1 VAKKPVAE
9 QPAFNFE
16 KALEELEQ
24 LVGKMEQGDLT
35 LEQSLQEFERGVEL
49 TRHCQRALQEAEQ
62 RVEILLQKS
71 GEATLSPFNPSTP
84 PNTSSDEA

>member
-1 VAKKPVAE
+1 MAKKPVPE

-49 TRHCQRALQEAEQ
+49 TRHCQKALQEAEQ

-71 GEATLSPFNPSTP
+71 ATAELSPFN
-84 PNTSSDEA
+84 SDES

>member
-9 QPAFNFE
+9 QPTFNFE

-71 GEATLSPFNPSTP
+71 GEATLSPFSPSTP
-84 PNTSSDEA
+84 SISGDEA

>member
-1 VAKKPVAE
+1 MAKKPVAE

-49 TRHCQRALQEAEQ
+49 TRHCQKALQEAEQ
-62 RVEILLQKS
+62 RVEILLQK
-71 GEATLSPFNPSTP
+71 GTDAELTPFPT
-84 PNTSSDEA
+84 SDES

>member
-16 KALEELEQ
+16 QALEELEQ

-49 TRHCQRALQEAEQ
+49 TRHCQKALQEAEQ

-71 GEATLSPFNPSTP
+71 TDAELTPFPTA
-84 PNTSSDEA
+84 DES

>member
-1 VAKKPVAE
+1 MAKKPVAE

>member
-1 VAKKPVAE
+1 MAKKPVAE
-9 QPAFNFE
+9 QPAFDFE

-35 LEQSLQEFERGVEL
+35 LEQSLREFERGVEL
-49 TRHCQRALQEAEQ
+49 TRHCQKALQEAEQ

-71 GEATLSPFNPSTP
+71 VDAELAPFSAT
-84 PNTSSDEA
+84 DES